1 MLIGILQ
8 LELKIGDALNPREK
22 RRIVHSLKDKWHH
35 HHNVS
40 IGEAAESLDHPQQV
54 LLGVALVGNDARQME
69 STLSKLVE
77 EVKHDRFAELLDF
90 RIEVI
95 SGRD

>member
-8 LELKIGDALNPREK
+8 LDLKIGDAFNLKEK
-22 RRIVHSLKDKWHH
+22 RRIVRSLKDKWHH

-40 IGEAAESLDHPQQV
+40 VAEVDYLDHPQHA
-54 LLGVALVGNDARQME
+54 LMGVCLVGNDARHME
-69 STLSKLVE
+69 STLSRLVE
-77 EVKHDRFAELLDF
+77 AAKKERYAELLDF
-90 RIEVI
+90 RIEIV

>member
-8 LELKIGDALNPREK
+8 LDLKIGDALNLKDK
-22 RRIVHSLKDKWHH
+22 RKIVRSLKDKWHH
-35 HHNVS
+35 HHNLSV
-40 IGEAAESLDHPQQV
+40 AEVGHLDHPQHA
-54 LLGVALVGNDARQME
+54 LMGIALVGNDARHME

-77 EVKHDRFAELLDF
+77 QVRRERFAELLDF
-90 RIEVI
+90 RIEIV

>member
-8 LELKIGDALNPREK
+8 LELKIGDALNAREK
-22 RRIVHSLKDKWHH
+22 RRIVNALRDKWHH

-40 IGEAAESLDHPQQV
+40 VAEAEESLDHPQMA
-54 LLGVALVGNDARQME
+54 LLGVVQVGNDARHLE
-69 STLSKLVE
+69 STLAKMVE
-77 EVKHDRFAELLDF
+77 QVRKERRAELLDF

>member
-8 LELKIGDALNPREK
+8 LDLKIGDALNLKDK
-22 RRIVHSLKDKWHH
+22 RKIVRSLKDKWHH

-40 IGEAAESLDHPQQV
+40 AAEVDQQDHPQHAV
-54 LLGVALVGNDARQME
+54 IGVALVGSDARHLE
-69 STLSKLVE
+69 SSLAKLVE
-77 EVKHDRFAELLDF
+77 SVKHERYAELLDY
-90 RIEVI
+90 RIEVV

>member
-8 LELKIGDALNPREK
+8 LDLRIGDALNLKDK
-22 RRIVHSLKDKWHH
+22 RRIVRSLKDKWHH

-40 IGEAAESLDHPQQV
+40 VAEVDALDHPQHAMM
-54 LLGVALVGNDARQME
+54 GVALVGNDARHME
-69 STLSKLVE
+69 STLSRLVE
-77 EVKHDRFAELLDF
+77 AVKKERYAELLDF
-90 RIEVI
+90 RIEIV

>member
-22 RRIVHSLKDKWHH
+22 RRVVNALRDKWHH

-40 IGEAAESLDHPQQV
+40 VSEAEESLDHPQMA
-54 LLGVALVGNDARQME
+54 LLGIAQVGNDARHLE
-69 STLSKLVE
+69 STLTKLVE
-77 EVKHDRFAELLDF
+77 HIKHERLAELLDF